1 MNQTQKQPSN
11 ILLILIL
18 VTILAFPLY
27 CYNKGKKIESIKNES
42 IENISG
48 SIKPAEEYINNF
60 TNAVNPKGYTDA
72 ETSRTF
78 KIMMQKCSN
87 EDIYDILFSDELKAT
102 TSYDQFQ
109 SYNINPFGIV
119 SEKSTLLADK
129 SVIIT
134 FSDMASNKG
143 YGVIV
148 KDKKITKFYE
158 I

>member
-1 MNQTQKQPSN
+1 
-11 ILLILIL
+11 
-18 VTILAFPLY
+18 
-27 CYNKGKKIESIKNES
+27 
-42 IENISG
+42 
-48 SIKPAEEYINNF
+48 
-60 TNAVNPKGYTDA
+60 
-72 ETSRTF
+72 
-78 KIMMQKCSN
+78 MMQKCSA
-87 EDIYDILFSDELKAT
+87 EEIYNILFSDELKAT

-134 FSDMASNKG
+134 FLDMASNKG

>member
-11 ILLILIL
+11 ILFILIL
-18 VTILAFPLY
+18 VVIFAFLLY

-42 IENISG
+42 IENTFG
-48 SIKPAEEYINNF
+48 NIKPAEEYINNF
-60 TNAVNPKGYTDA
+60 TNAVNSEEYTDA
-72 ETSRTF
+72 KTLRTF
-78 KIMMQKCSN
+78 KIMMQKCSTK
-87 EDIYDILFSDELKAT
+87 DIYDILFSDELKAT

-119 SEKSTLLADK
+119 SEKSTLLVDK

-134 FSDMASNKG
+134 FLDMASDKG